1 MSYFGF
7 SESQLESI
15 GNTYTFREI
24 YQQPL
29 LWDEVLVSIDER
41 KDEIE
46 TFLYD
51 KLSLKNT
58 RVIFTGAG
66 TSAYVGDTITPYLN
80 KVLPNRVESI
90 ATTDLVSNPLDYLEV
105 DTPTILVSFARSGNS
120 PESIG
125 AYQLAEQIVKDIT
138 QVVITCNPEG
148 ELTKRAT
155 AAQNSLILL
164 MPEGSNDQSFA
175 MTSSFSCMYLAA
187 ISIFSL
193 KNFESIKQKMKFVIS
208 NATRILEKQYGD
220 LHELVKLDKKRVV
233 YLGSSTL
240 KGLSKEMA
248 LKNLELASG
257 KVPTFWESVLGFR
270 HGPKSII
277 DNDTLIF
284 ILLSNDSYT
293 RQYDLDLL
301 KELKNDPGDKAVVAV
316 TYYADP
322 ELAKV
327 SNKVL
332 TVHEENQPLL
342 EDVFIALDYLLYGQI
357 FAMLNSMHLGI
368 SPDNPAP
375 DGTVNRVVKGVQ
387 LYSFKF

>member
-1 MSYFGF
+1 MSYYGF
-7 SESQLESI
+7 SESQLELA
-15 GNTYTFREI
+15 GNTFTSKEI
-24 YQQPL
+24 YQQPV
-29 LWDEVLVSIDER
+29 LWEEALVSIEER
-41 KDEIE
+41 KDEIKA
-46 TFLYD
+46 FLSD
-51 KLSLKNT
+51 KLSDKNT

-80 KVLPNRVESI
+80 KILPNRVESI
-90 ATTDLVSNPLDYLEV
+90 ATTDLVSNPLDYFEA

-125 AYQLAEQIVKDIT
+125 AYQLAEQIVKDLN

-148 ELTKRAT
+148 ELAKRAI
-155 AAQNSLILL
+155 AAQNSLMLL

-175 MTSSFSCMYLAA
+175 MTSSFSCMYLTA
-187 ISIFSL
+187 ISIFNL
-193 KNFESIKQKMKFVIS
+193 ENFEVTKQKMKFVVS
-208 NATRILEKQYGD
+208 NANRILEKQYGD
-220 LHELVKLDKKRVV
+220 LQELVELDKKRVV

-240 KGLSKEMA
+240 KGLSKETA

-257 KVPTFWESVLGFR
+257 QVPTFWESVLGFR
-270 HGPKSII
+270 HGPKSIV
-277 DNDTLIF
+277 DDETLIF
-284 ILLSNDSYT
+284 VFLSNDPYT

-301 KELKNDPGDKAVVAV
+301 KELKNDPGNKTVVAV

-322 ELAKV
+322 ELAGA
-327 SNKVL
+327 SDKVL
-332 TVHEENQPLL
+332 TVQDHNQPLL

-357 FAMLNSMHLGI
+357 YAMLNSMHLGV

-387 LYSFKF
+387 LYPLNF